1 MFFGDFMKKSFLFF
15 LAVLP
20 SGLAFSQNNL
30 LVKPE
35 DLRLVPETALQGAE
49 LGNFQEIKGY
59 HLFIRKI
66 PGLESVML
74 TETTKDP
81 SGEADNYAS
90 RALEHNDVN
99 GDEVRYLNGKV
110 LDSVHS
116 KFSLVD
122 STAESDGKFGEAFH
136 IYIPSTI
143 QFGYP
148 WTRNGTLSIGK
159 GTFVN
164 IRAFSKK
171 YADYSGDFFDN
182 PYMFNLGKEK
192 SEPVAKS
199 ENKNALEKVE
209 NSIAFE
215 PPSEFFFDGIPFLTD
230 DYNPI
235 ASVKFAEI
243 ANKIVYSK
251 GPSSIIDDIID
262 TLLEIEPKDK
272 VDAVF
277 VVDATGSMKD
287 DIETIRQGLIPRLS
301 TLCRTFG
308 SLRLGLL
315 LYRDYGS
322 NFRYRDMPVK
332 FFDFTSDAAIFAKN
346 LNGFYIRG
354 NEGGD
359 IPEAVYEGL
368 YGALTLYRWKGDSV
382 KKIILI
388 GDAEPHPVPRGSGKY
403 TKELVEIT
411 ANEKGVSIT
420 AIITPDEKSR
430 RGR

>member
-81 SGEADNYAS
+81 SGEADNYAY

-159 GTFVN
+159 GTLVN
-164 IRAFSKK
+164 IRAFCRLFRR
-171 YADYSGDFFDN
+171 FF
-182 PYMFNLGKEK
+182 
-192 SEPVAKS
+192 
-199 ENKNALEKVE
+199 
-209 NSIAFE
+209 
-215 PPSEFFFDGIPFLTD
+215 
-230 DYNPI
+230 
-235 ASVKFAEI
+235 
-243 ANKIVYSK
+243 
-251 GPSSIIDDIID
+251 
-262 TLLEIEPKDK
+262 
-272 VDAVF
+272 
-277 VVDATGSMKD
+277 
-287 DIETIRQGLIPRLS
+287 
-301 TLCRTFG
+301 
-308 SLRLGLL
+308 
-315 LYRDYGS
+315 
-322 NFRYRDMPVK
+322 
-332 FFDFTSDAAIFAKN
+332 
-346 LNGFYIRG
+346 
-354 NEGGD
+354 
-359 IPEAVYEGL
+359 
-368 YGALTLYRWKGDSV
+368 
-382 KKIILI
+382 
-388 GDAEPHPVPRGSGKY
+388 
-403 TKELVEIT
+403 
-411 ANEKGVSIT
+411 
-420 AIITPDEKSR
+420 
-430 RGR
+430 